1 VKKLLLSL
9 MAAIICSCAV
19 AASASNADTEPV
31 VIGSTNFPEQL
42 ILANIYAKTLE
53 SRGVAVETRLN
64 LGSREIVFPALRA
77 GEVDIMPEYSGALLA
92 YLSNG
97 ETDAQTAEEVISGL
111 QQALPD
117 ELIMLEPGQA
127 QDKDALVVTQ
137 ATADE
142 HGLETI
148 SDLQGV
154 ADDMIVGGPPEL
166 ESRADGLPGLEE
178 TYGLTFQ
185 SFRALDAGGP
195 LTVGALENGDIDV
208 ARMFSTQG
216 IIDARGWVI
225 LQDDRNLVLAQNIT
239 PIVRRDVVTA
249 TIRATLNAVSAQL
262 TTDDLQRLNHRVDVE
277 KADPAAVAAAWINDH
292 DLFDEQ

>member
-1 VKKLLLSL
+1 

-166 ESRADGLPGLEE
+166 ESRADGLPGLDE

-239 PIVRRDVVTA
+239 PI
-249 TIRATLNAVSAQL
+249 
-262 TTDDLQRLNHRVDVE
+262 
-277 KADPAAVAAAWINDH
+277 
-292 DLFDEQ
+292 